1 MAVQTVAELPRLRRR
16 YLDEI
21 VPALVAEFRYLNAM
35 QVPRVEKVVVNIGL
49 GEAITNARAIDAAIA
64 DLKTITGQAPI
75 VIRARKSVAAF
86 KLREGMPIGVKVT
99 LRGRRMY
106 DFLDKLLNVAL
117 PRIRDFRGVD
127 PKAFDG
133 HGNYTLGL
141 REQLVFP
148 EIDYDKIDKLRG
160 LEVCIVTTARTDD
173 EGRCALSP
181 GSACLQEER
190 ERVAKKSLI
199 AKANRPAQLLH
210 AGAPPLRRVRSPA
223 RLHAQVRHVPHLFP
237 PDSPASGRSPASR
250 RARGRRP

>member
-1 MAVQTVAELPRLRRR
+1 MSVQALAPPRLRRR
-16 YLDEI
+16 YVDEI
-21 VPALVAEFRYLNAM
+21 VPSLVKEYRYRNAM
-35 QVPRVEKVVVNIGL
+35 QVPGVEKIVLNIGL
-49 GEAITNARAIDAAIA
+49 GEAITNARAIDAAVS

-75 VIRARKSVAAF
+75 VIKARRSVAAF

-106 DFLDKLLNVAL
+106 EFLDKLVNVAL

-160 LEVCIVTTARTDD
+160 LEVCIVTTAKTDA
-173 EGRCALSP
+173 EGQSLLSGFGMP
-181 GSACLQEER
+181 FR
-190 ERVAKKSLI
+190 K
-199 AKANRPAQLLH
+199 N
-210 AGAPPLRRVRSPA
+210 
-223 RLHAQVRHVPHLFP
+223 
-237 PDSPASGRSPASR
+237 
-250 RARGRRP
+250 

>member
-1 MAVQTVAELPRLRRR
+1 
-16 YLDEI
+16 
-21 VPALVAEFRYLNAM
+21 
-35 QVPRVEKVVVNIGL
+35 VVNIGL

-64 DLKTITGQAPI
+64 DLKQITGQAPI

-133 HGNYTLGL
+133 HGNFTLGL

-160 LEVCIVTTARTDD
+160 MEVCIVTTARTDA
-173 EGRCALSP
+173 EGTALLTGLGMP
-181 GSACLQEER
+181 FR
-190 ERVAKKSLI
+190 K
-199 AKANRPAQLLH
+199 N
-210 AGAPPLRRVRSPA
+210 
-223 RLHAQVRHVPHLFP
+223 
-237 PDSPASGRSPASR
+237 
-250 RARGRRP
+250 